1 MKTSNI
7 KEKDAQEVIR
17 HKNIVCTSKKH
28 IKWAKNYFHRSRRRN
43 MKQIINKERDNYE
56 TDKSIIVN

>member
-17 HKNIVCTSKKH
+17 HKDIVCTSKEH
-28 IKWAKNYFHRSRRRN
+28 IKWAKNYLRRSIRRRI
-43 MKQIINKERDNYE
+43 KQIINKERDNYE
-56 TDKSIIVN
+56 

>member
-17 HKNIVCTSKKH
+17 HKNIVCTSKEH
-28 IKWAKNYFHRSRRRN
+28 IKWAK
-43 MKQIINKERDNYE
+43 IIFIEVVE
-56 TDKSIIVN
+56 EI